1 MVKEKK
7 EERFVIN
14 RKERIASLEDEI
26 LFLESDLQELKLK
39 ILSRKELL
47 EELIEK
53 EKQDN

>member
-1 MVKEKK
+1 VKEKK